1 MGLTEVWQAHMQVRG
16 LQVTQAQVG
25 FNASRFSAL
34 RRRSKWTQQK
44 ISNKFESGI
53 TRQTVSLWEQ
63 GNLVPSFE
71 QIAKLADIL
80 RVHITELTTD
90 TLDILPRGQEL
101 LLNLWEHDIWTEGA
115 SELPYRDVSTIRV
128 TSCKSARYRDNST
141 HLTLGRFS

>member
-1 MGLTEVWQAHMQVRG
+1 M
-16 LQVTQAQVG
+16 QVG
-25 FNASRFSAL
+25 FL

-63 GNLVPSFE
+63 GNLVPSLE

-80 RVHITELTTD
+80 QVHITELTTD

-128 TSCKSARYRDNST
+128 TSCKSARHRGNST
-141 HLTLGRFS
+141 PLTLGRFS